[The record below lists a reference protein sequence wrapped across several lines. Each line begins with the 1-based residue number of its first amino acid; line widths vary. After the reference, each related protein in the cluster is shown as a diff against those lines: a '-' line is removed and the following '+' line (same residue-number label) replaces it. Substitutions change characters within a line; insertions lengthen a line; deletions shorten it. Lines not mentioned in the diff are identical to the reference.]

1 MVDIKKL
8 TVSTD
13 NEREQWIHLLD
24 TVVAY
29 HWDMSGQFDPEIKT
43 PNKDSDMEKVA
54 AIHRAWARAITDA
67 IQLIQMWEVDDES
80 TVDGDD

>member
-8 TVSTD
+8 TVNSD
-13 NEREQWIHLLD
+13 DERQQWIQLLD
-24 TVVAY
+24 TAVAY

-80 TVDGDD
+80 TPDGND

>member
-8 TVSTD
+8 TVDTD
-13 NEREQWIHLLD
+13 DQRQQWIDMLD
-24 TVVAY
+24 SVVAY

-67 IQLIQMWEVDDES
+67 IKLIQMWEVGDES
-80 TVDGDD
+80 TIDGND

>member
-13 NEREQWIHLLD
+13 DQRQQWIDMLD
-24 TVVAY
+24 SVVAY

-80 TVDGDD
+80 TVDGDN

>member
-13 NEREQWIHLLD
+13 DEREQWIQLLD
-24 TVVAY
+24 TAVAY

-43 PNKDSDMEKVA
+43 PDGSSDMEKVA
-54 AIHRAWARAITDA
+54 HIHRAWARAITDA

-80 TVDGDD
+80 PSDGND

>member
-8 TVSTD
+8 TVDTD
-13 NEREQWIHLLD
+13 EQRQQWIELLD
-24 TVVAY
+24 TAVAY
-29 HWDMSGQFDPEIKT
+29 HWDMSGQFEPDIKT

-54 AIHRAWARAITDA
+54 HIHRAWARAISDA

-80 TVDGDD
+80 TPDGND

>member
-8 TVSTD
+8 TVDTD
-13 NEREQWIHLLD
+13 EERQQWIAMLD
-24 TVVAY
+24 TAVAY

-67 IQLIQMWEVDDES
+67 IQLIQMWEVGDES
-80 TVDGDD
+80 TIDGDD

>member
-8 TVSTD
+8 TVDTD
-13 NEREQWIHLLD
+13 EERQQWIDMLD
-24 TVVAY
+24 SVVAY

-80 TVDGDD
+80 TIDGND

>member
-1 MVDIKKL
+1 M
-8 TVSTD
+8 
-13 NEREQWIHLLD
+13 LD
-24 TVVAY
+24 SVVAY

-80 TVDGDD
+80 TIDGND

>member
-8 TVSTD
+8 TVDTD
-13 NEREQWIHLLD
+13 DQRQQWIDMLD
-24 TVVAY
+24 SVVAY

-80 TVDGDD
+80 TVDGDN

>member
-8 TVSTD
+8 TVDTD
-13 NEREQWIHLLD
+13 EERQQWIAMLD
-24 TVVAY
+24 SVVAY

-80 TVDGDD
+80 PSDGND

>member
-13 NEREQWIHLLD
+13 DQRQQWIDMLD
-24 TVVAY
+24 SVVAY

-67 IQLIQMWEVDDES
+67 IQLIQMWEVGDES
-80 TVDGDD
+80 STDGDD

>member
-8 TVSTD
+8 TVNTD
-13 NEREQWIHLLD
+13 DEREQWIQLLD

>member
-8 TVSTD
+8 TVDTD
-13 NEREQWIHLLD
+13 EERQQWIDMLD
-24 TVVAY
+24 SVVAY

-80 TVDGDD
+80 PSDGND

>member
-8 TVSTD
+8 TVDTD
-13 NEREQWIHLLD
+13 EQRQQWIDMLD
-24 TVVAY
+24 SVVAY

-67 IQLIQMWEVDDES
+67 IQLIQMWEVGDES
-80 TVDGDD
+80 TIDGNN

>member
-8 TVSTD
+8 TVNTD
-13 NEREQWIHLLD
+13 DEREQWIHLLD

>member
-13 NEREQWIHLLD
+13 DEREQWIQLLD

-80 TVDGDD
+80 TVDGDN

>member
-8 TVSTD
+8 TVNTD
-13 NEREQWIHLLD
+13 DERKQWIELLD
-24 TVVAY
+24 TAVAY

-80 TVDGDD
+80 TIDGND

>member
-1 MVDIKKL
+1 
-8 TVSTD
+8 
-13 NEREQWIHLLD
+13 
-24 TVVAY
+24 
-29 HWDMSGQFDPEIKT
+29 MSGQFDPEIKT

>member
-13 NEREQWIHLLD
+13 DQRQQWIDMLD
-24 TVVAY
+24 SVVAY

-67 IQLIQMWEVDDES
+67 IQLIQMWEVGDES
-80 TVDGDD
+80 SIDGDD

>member
-8 TVSTD
+8 TVDTD
-13 NEREQWIHLLD
+13 EQRQQWIDMLD
-24 TVVAY
+24 SVVAY

-80 TVDGDD
+80 TIDGND

>member
-8 TVSTD
+8 TVDTD
-13 NEREQWIHLLD
+13 DQRQQWIDMLD
-24 TVVAY
+24 SVVAY

-67 IQLIQMWEVDDES
+67 IQLIQMWEVGDES
-80 TVDGDD
+80 TIDGDD

>member
-8 TVSTD
+8 TVDTD
-13 NEREQWIHLLD
+13 EERQQWIDMLD
-24 TVVAY
+24 SVVAY

-67 IQLIQMWEVDDES
+67 IQLIQMWEVGDES
-80 TVDGDD
+80 TIDGDD